1 MVALEILTLDH
12 NLITDTGMFNGNLS
26 KLICLKK
33 LNLSYNDINNLKNN
47 LFGKLLLLKENQKP
61 EIFFFFH

>member
-47 LFGKLLLLKENQKP
+47 LFGKLLL
-61 EIFFFFH
+61 